1 MEIVVNVKTQSSHEK
16 EFRSIEYSSW
26 NPYKIEEYK
35 SGNSIPADSVFLCEY
50 SDSFYFK
57 IPRPKPRSLPVLDNE
72 VSNKVSLYFKPEVS
86 TLSKFTNDLDDFV
99 EDNIFTTNEESVWY
113 YKYREFDVK
122 MTEKL
127 ITVNIVGKN

>member
-1 MEIVVNVKTQSSHEK
+1 MEIVVNICTQASHEK
-16 EFRSIEYSSW
+16 EYRRIEYSSW

-72 VSNKVSLYFKPEVS
+72 VSNKVSLYFKPEVF